1 MEKLYFS
8 YDRLYSFVPSLYGG
22 LRSKNNIIN
31 VSDA

>member
-8 YDRLYSFVPSLYGG
+8 YDRLYSFLPFIYGG
-22 LRSKNNIIN
+22 LRPKNNIIK